1 MSPTRTSRSIRRHL
15 ILGIATVILL
25 VGGVGGWASTTEFAG
40 AVIAPGLL
48 VVENSSKKVQ
58 HPVGGVIG
66 EIRVA
71 EGDRVEAGQVVFRLD
86 ETQTRAN
93 LAIVTKQLDELAAIQ
108 ARLEAERDGTD
119 EVSFPPAIATRGSEP
134 DIAAL
139 ISGERSLFVARQQS
153 RSGQKAQLV
162 EQVAQLKQQ
171 INGYMEQAAATK
183 SELFVIAEELSGKQA
198 LFDKQLTTLQQI
210 TPLQRDKAR
219 LEGEHGSLVANIAR
233 AKGLVAEVELKIIQI
248 EHDFRTE
255 AGRELAEIRA
265 KVSEL
270 HERRVAAE
278 DELNRVDIRAP
289 HTGIVH
295 ELGVHTIGGVIGPG
309 EVLMYIIPE
318 SDELV
323 IEARIPPEEIDQLH
337 IGQEAMVRFSAFN
350 QRTTPEVQGTVA
362 RISPDLT
369 MDSRTGH
376 TYYTVRIRVAEEEVA
391 RLGQR
396 LVAGMPVEAFIR
408 TGERTVLTYLTK
420 PLTDQMDRAF
430 REE

>member
-1 MSPTRTSRSIRRHL
+1 MIKTRTSRSIRRHL
-15 ILGIATVILL
+15 GVGIATVILL
-25 VGGVGGWASTTEFAG
+25 VGGVGGWASTTQFAG

-66 EIRVA
+66 EIHVA
-71 EGDRVEAGQVVFRLD
+71 DGDRVEAGQVVFRLE

-93 LAIVTKQLDELAAIQ
+93 LAIVTKQLDELSAIQ
-108 ARLEAERDGTD
+108 ARLEAERDGAD
-119 EVSFPPAIATRGSEP
+119 EVRFPAEISARSGEP

-139 ISGERSLFVARQQS
+139 TSGEQSLFAARQQS

-162 EQVAQLKQQ
+162 EQVAQLKEQ

-183 SELFVIAEELSGKQA
+183 SELAVIAEELTGKQA

-210 TPLQRDKAR
+210 TPLQRDRAR

-233 AKGLVAEVELKIIQI
+233 AKGLVAEVGLKIIQI

-270 HERRVAAE
+270 HERRIAAE

-289 HTGIVH
+289 QTGLVH
-295 ELGVHTIGGVIGPG
+295 ELAVHTVGGVVGPG

-323 IEARIPPEEIDQLH
+323 IEARIPPQEIDQLY

-350 QRTTPEVQGTVA
+350 QRTTPELQGTVA
-362 RISPDLT
+362 RISGDLT
-369 MDSRTGH
+369 MDPRTGL
-376 TYYTVRIRVAEEEVA
+376 TYYTVRIRVAEDEVA